1 MKNLFFL
8 LLVVSIAIA
17 CNEDSATTDVDT
29 EYWEMVSTRVYDT
42 LPPGSENYGVVVAD
56 GAITA
61 RYALN
66 NDEWKFLCNYTSP
79 PKKIRPTDKI
89 PMNMGVTILVNSG
102 QQYSAN
108 GEFSL
113 LFDRPEV
120 EPCFVIAPLFLKT
133 ADGVNGN
140 IALTHRLGV
149 PPSPA
154 SNLVVYID
162 GKSLPTGTPGAQ
174 IAFLASVYNGR
185 CSVYKY
191 IYEWKGK

>member
-1 MKNLFFL
+1 MKRLFFL
-8 LLVVSIAIA
+8 LAVTLFVA
-17 CNEDSATTDVDT
+17 CNKDNNTTDLDT
-29 EYWEMVSTRVYDT
+29 EYWEIVGTRVYDT
-42 LPPGSENYGVVVAD
+42 LPPGSDNYGIVISD
-56 GAITA
+56 GEMKA

-66 NDEWKFLCNYTSP
+66 NDEWEFLCNYTSP

-89 PMNMGVTILVNSG
+89 PIDMKVTILKNSG
-102 QQYSAN
+102 DQYSAN

-133 ADGVNGN
+133 ADGVISN
-140 IALTHRLGV
+140 IGLTHRLGV
-149 PPSPA
+149 PPAPA
-154 SNLVVYID
+154 SSMLVYID

-185 CSVYKY
+185 CSLYKY